1 MTHATNDAEHVYT
14 QAVRPLP
21 PEERLRVA
29 VLILQELTPPADKQG
44 GAGGVTNP
52 RRPPRGPA
60 RDALL
65 RAQAEAAMRDPD
77 FVADMRET
85 ASAFAA
91 SDAADWPAYDGPEP
105 EPFFVNPADELRDI
119 TARNPQP

>member
-1 MTHATNDAEHVYT
+1 MPHATNDAEHVYA

-29 VLILQELTPPADKQG
+29 ALILEGLTQPTGMQRSG
-44 GAGGVTNP
+44 TNP

-65 RAQAEAAMRDPD
+65 RAQAEAALRDPD

-85 ASAFAA
+85 TAAFAA

-105 EPFFVNPADELRDI
+105 EPFFVNPSDE
-119 TARNPQP
+119 AREAASRAPQP